1 MLLAVS
7 LFTLSA
13 AFQGGTPPR
22 PQQTIVRDS
31 TRASDSAKVR
41 GQYANPRWAP
51 RRLPVTAE
59 VLASA
64 FRDSETRE
72 LFNRAR
78 KARITQDSSLNSYDA
93 KVRQRM
99 SVQVGIGKFGRDRL
113 VYRQESASRV
123 QWQRTSGVHVEMT
136 GARVAIPMIAGT
148 KEERDAL
155 QSNVTDEEFSPIP
168 YVPGSETL
176 WIGDLSART
185 EVSERDLVNPIAGG
199 AEAYY
204 TYQLGDSLSF
214 RLPDGQ
220 TIRLRELKVRPRAA
234 KPNLVVGTLLLD
246 ASSGQLVRAAYR
258 LAVPVTATFSVEGDS
273 GKKPSKTAQAIV
285 FTMRSLV
292 SPMTAQLSGVVVE
305 YGLFQGRYWLPR
317 SQSVEGLAT
326 VMFARVPIKLENSY
340 TYASVNAQLGLAAV
354 NVDTTIRYSVRRPP
368 PPPPGLD
375 SAARKRWQDST
386 QKVYVAALKAR
397 ADSVKV
403 GMRVGSMR
411 QCDSS
416 ATRVITR
423 YRSQAQVPVEL
434 RVPCDLTVLTSSTDL
449 PKSVYDEGEELFGST
464 ESEQLLKTL
473 SMTAQAPFSLLT
485 MPPPRVQIGPSMTRY
500 NRVEGFSTGVLLEQQ
515 LGGGYVTT
523 GVFRYGFA
531 DRMPNAELSIGRT
544 NLSKTITLNGY
555 RRLVSVSD
563 WGNPL
568 SFGASF
574 GALLFGR
581 DEGFYYRATG
591 GELRWT
597 TERGARL
604 DWRAFAERQTAA
616 TQRTNY
622 SLAGNF
628 LPNLEA
634 SSGTSAGAAVRF
646 VHDYGVATRGFRA
659 FTDLRLEAAG
669 GDSTYG
675 RAALDLT
682 LSSRLIGKVDGALTL
697 SGGTTAGHVPPQRR
711 WFLGGTE
718 TIRGQ
723 RPDTTYSGNAYWM
736 ARAELARVHTG
747 FRTSLFGD
755 IGWVGDRDRLGEVGR
770 PLSGVGIGWSM
781 FDGLL
786 RFDIARGLYPREQTR
801 LALYLGAR
809 F

>member
-7 LFTLSA
+7 LFTLNV
-13 AFQGGTPPR
+13 AFQGTPQRPR
-22 PQQTIVRDS
+22 QTIVKDS
-31 TRASDSAKVR
+31 TPAADSALR
-41 GQYANPRWAP
+41 NAP

-64 FRDSETRE
+64 FRNTETRE

-78 KARITQDSSLNSYDA
+78 TARIVQDSSLLSYDA
-93 KVRQRM
+93 KVRQRI

-123 QWQRTSGVHVEMT
+123 QWQRGSGVHVEMT
-136 GARVAIPMIAGT
+136 GARVAIPAIGGM
-148 KEERDAL
+148 KDERDAL
-155 QSNVTDEEFSPIP
+155 QDVVTDDDMSPIP

-185 EVSERDLVNPIAGG
+185 EVNERDLVNPIAGG
-199 AEAYY
+199 SEAYY
-204 TYQLGDSLSF
+204 TYALGDSLSF

-220 TIRLRELKVRPRAA
+220 TIRLRELRVRPRAA
-234 KPNLVVGTLLLD
+234 KPNLVVGSLWVDVST
-246 ASSGQLVRAAYR
+246 GQLVRAAYR
-258 LAVPVTATFSVEGDS
+258 LAVPVTATFSVESDS
-273 GKKPSKTAQAIV
+273 GKKPSKAAKAV
-285 FTMRSLV
+285 MFTMQSLV

-317 SQSVEGLAT
+317 SQSAEGVAT
-326 VMFARVPIKLENSY
+326 MMFARVPLKLENSFN
-340 TYASVNAQLGLAAV
+340 YASVNAQLGLAAV
-354 NVDTTIRYSVRRPP
+354 KIDTTIRDDVPRPT
-368 PPPPGLD
+368 PPPPGL
-375 SAARKRWQDST
+375 AAEAQKRWRDST
-386 QKVYVAALKAR
+386 QKVYAAAVKAR
-397 ADSVKV
+397 SDSVKA
-403 GMRVGSMR
+403 GLRVGLMR

-416 ATRVITR
+416 ATRVITQ
-423 YRSQAQVPVEL
+423 YRSEARIPVEL
-434 RVPCDLTVLTSSTDL
+434 RVPCDLAILTASSDL
-449 PKSVYDEGEELFGST
+449 PKSVYDEGEALFGST

-473 SMTAQAPFSLLT
+473 SMNAQAPFSLLT
-485 MPPPRVQIGPSMTRY
+485 MQLPRVQLGPSMTRY
-500 NRVEGFSTGVLLEQQ
+500 NRVEGLSTGFLLEQQ

-574 GALLFGR
+574 GSFLFGR

-597 TERGARL
+597 TERGMRL

-616 TQRTNY
+616 TQRTTY
-622 SLAGNF
+622 SVVGDF

-634 SSGTSAGAAVRF
+634 TSGTSAGAAVRLL
-646 VHDYGVATRGFRA
+646 HEHGVASRGFRT

-675 RAALDLT
+675 RAAVDVT
-682 LSSRLIGKVDGALTL
+682 LSSRLIGRFDGALTL
-697 SGGTTAGHVPPQRR
+697 SSGTSVGHLPPQRR

-723 RPDTTYSGNAYWM
+723 RADTTYSGNAFWM
-736 ARAELARVHTG
+736 ARAELARVYTG
-747 FRTSLFGD
+747 FRTALFGD
-755 IGWVGDRDRLGEVGR
+755 LGWVGDREQLGEVGR
-770 PLSGVGIGWSM
+770 PLTGVGIGWSA

-786 RFDIARGLYPREQTR
+786 RFDIARGIYPREQTR
-801 LALYLGAR
+801 FALYLGAR

>member
-31 TRASDSAKVR
+31 TPASDST
-41 GQYANPRWAP
+41 PRNAP

-72 LFNRAR
+72 LFDRAR
-78 KARITQDSSLNSYDA
+78 KARLVQDSSLNSYDA

-136 GARVAIPMIAGT
+136 GARVAIPAIGGT

-155 QSNVTDEEFSPIP
+155 QDVVTDAEMSPIP

-185 EVSERDLVNPIAGG
+185 EVNERDLVNPIAGG

-204 TYQLGDSLSF
+204 KYGLGDSLSF

-234 KPNLVVGTLLLD
+234 KPNMVVGSLWVDVAT
-246 ASSGQLVRAAYR
+246 GQLVRAAYR
-258 LAVPVTATFSVEGDS
+258 LAVPVTATFSVQTDS
-273 GKKPSKTAQAIV
+273 GKKPSKVAKGVMFAVQ
-285 FTMRSLV
+285 SLV
-292 SPMTAQLSGVVVE
+292 SPMTAQLSGIVVE

-326 VMFARVPIKLENSY
+326 MMFARVPLKLENSF

-354 NVDTTIRYSVRRPP
+354 NVDTTIRYGVRPP
-368 PPPPGLD
+368 SPPPRELD
-375 SAARKRWQDST
+375 DLTRQRWRDST
-386 QKVYVAALKAR
+386 RKIYEAALKAR
-397 ADSVKV
+397 SDSVKA
-403 GMRVGSMR
+403 GLRVGSMR

-423 YRSQAQVPVEL
+423 YRSEARVPVEL
-434 RVPCDLTVLTSSTDL
+434 RVPCDLSILTSSSDL
-449 PKSVYDEGEELFGST
+449 PKSVYDQGEELFGST

-485 MPPPRVQIGPSMTRY
+485 MQLPRVQLGPSMTRY
-500 NRVEGFSTGVLLEQQ
+500 NRVEGLSTGLLLEQQ

-555 RRLVSVSD
+555 RRLVSASD

-574 GALLFGR
+574 GSLLFGL

-597 TERGARL
+597 TERGMRL

-622 SLAGNF
+622 SMSGNF

-646 VHDYGVATRGFRA
+646 LHDYGVASRGFRT

-675 RAALDLT
+675 RAALDVT
-682 LSSRLIGKVDGALTL
+682 LSSRLIGKLDGALTL
-697 SGGTTAGHVPPQRR
+697 SGGTSAGHLPPQRR

-723 RPDTTYSGNAYWM
+723 RPDTTYSGNAYWI

-747 FRTSLFGD
+747 YRTSLFGD
-755 IGWVGDRDRLGEVGR
+755 IGWVGDRAKLGDVGR

-786 RFDIARGLYPREQTR
+786 RFDIARGIYPREQTR
-801 LALYLGAR
+801 VALYLGAR